1 MEQSHKGKKNGHTK
15 KTSKAKG
22 AVRKKTSRNSNF
34 VKPVEM
40 EHGGRPNS
48 MKVAKERISSKRWT
62 DDDTNI
68 LIDMMEERP
77 CLWDVNCKDYKSRDE
92 RNKALNEIEDV
103 IPPNEIMTKIISL
116 RSQLGR
122 EMRKT
127 VKTKSGQSA
136 DDLYKSNWAYWDR
149 LQFLQPVMKPGKSR
163 DTFDT
168 CNDDSEQEGRNS
180 PDPDPQISVHPTP
193 KISKKAYNTK
203 KSELLSTCIRYQC
216 IEGTCKQASRERAV
230 PLFHAH
236 CTKIGSV

>member
-1 MEQSHKGKKNGHTK
+1 
-15 KTSKAKG
+15 
-22 AVRKKTSRNSNF
+22 
-34 VKPVEM
+34 
-40 EHGGRPNS
+40 
-48 MKVAKERISSKRWT
+48 
-62 DDDTNI
+62 
-68 LIDMMEERP
+68 MEERP

-103 IPPNEIMTKIISL
+103 IGIPPNEIKTKIISL

-122 EMRKT
+122 EMGKT

-180 PDPDPQISVHPTP
+180 PDPDPQISVHSTP
-193 KISKKAYNTK
+193 KISKKAYETK
-203 KSELLSTCIRYQC
+203 KSELLSTCISVLKEPVSKPAEKEQC
-216 IEGTCKQASRERAV
+216 HFSMHIAQKLAQFDRRKRAIAEKRINDIV
-230 PLFHAH
+230 FELEMIILTMFY
-236 CTKIGSV
+236 I